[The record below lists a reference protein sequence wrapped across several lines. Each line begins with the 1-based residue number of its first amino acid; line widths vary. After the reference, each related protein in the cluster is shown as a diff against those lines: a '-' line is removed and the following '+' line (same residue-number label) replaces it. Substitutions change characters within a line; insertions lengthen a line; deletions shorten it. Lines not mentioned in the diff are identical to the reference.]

1 MDNYETTYNYGSNRP
16 IIKASARSWAVFIGV
31 ATVNIVLLIKL
42 LAGQSST
49 DLLFAICVITI
60 LLIFSFRFDDITKAN
75 FSKDGLEI
83 DLSSLNKRLDETMK
97 EVDNVFLTSMGPD
110 LYMNLKKITS
120 RHFGKYHKNPD
131 GGLDRELRHLRNIGY
146 IEVKDNS
153 ISKIP
158 EYGENLSD
166 YVWATDTGM
175 HFVALRESIEQRRA
189 QGSD

>member
-1 MDNYETTYNYGSNRP
+1 MDNYQTTQNHGRRRP
-16 IIKASARSWAVFIGV
+16 LIKTSARSWAVFIGV
-31 ATVNIVLLIKL
+31 ATVDIVLLVKL

-49 DLLFAICVITI
+49 DLLLAICVITI

-75 FSKDGLEI
+75 LSKDGLEI

-110 LYMNLKKITS
+110 LYLNLKKITS
-120 RHFGKYHKNPD
+120 RHFGRYHKKSE

-166 YVWATDTGM
+166 YVWATDTGI
-175 HFVALRESIEQRRA
+175 HFVALRESIEQRRT
-189 QGSD
+189 QESH